1 MLPEK
6 AVACI
11 FKGVGRFF
19 SGGRRDMKK
28 TKRNTQPPRN
38 HIAFALARRAS
49 VGAGRHKRLGR
60 ERDKERRALER
71 ELKG

>member
-1 MLPEK
+1 
-6 AVACI
+6 
-11 FKGVGRFF
+11 
-19 SGGRRDMKK
+19 MKK